1 MDDAHWKEMT
11 IDDSKN
17 YVLAS
22 QQVHWS
28 SLIGDLLEVQG
39 KAHAPR
45 AGGAVEGVE
54 DGQVWV
60 GVVFTREC
68 QRHGVDVDG
77 GIEWVGGI

>member
-1 MDDAHWKEMT
+1 MGDVHWKEMT
-11 IDDSKN
+11 TDDNKN

-45 AGGAVEGVE
+45 AGGAEEGVE
-54 DGQVWV
+54 DRQV
-60 GVVFTREC
+60 
-68 QRHGVDVDG
+68 
-77 GIEWVGGI
+77 